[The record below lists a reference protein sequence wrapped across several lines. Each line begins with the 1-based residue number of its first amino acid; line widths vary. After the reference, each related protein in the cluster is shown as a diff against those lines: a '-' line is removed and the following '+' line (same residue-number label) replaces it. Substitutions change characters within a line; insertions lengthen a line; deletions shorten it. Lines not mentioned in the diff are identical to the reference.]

1 MHRAIFPALAL
12 LVATPVAAAQD
23 LAEFTG
29 NREGPKVSV
38 FRDTPPAQDP
48 IQDKITPGMR
58 AVTIRVRETAGTAGF
73 VFPGDRVDIMLI
85 LAEGSG
91 RSRPYPFLR
100 DVRVLDVEQVIE
112 DERVVDLVTVEVTID
127 QARQLTKAQKADS
140 ITLVLR
146 ISGPPARPAGP

>member
-1 MHRAIFPALAL
+1 M
-12 LVATPVAAAQD
+12 
-23 LAEFTG
+23 
-29 NREGPKVSV
+29 
-38 FRDTPPAQDP
+38 FRDTPSAQDP